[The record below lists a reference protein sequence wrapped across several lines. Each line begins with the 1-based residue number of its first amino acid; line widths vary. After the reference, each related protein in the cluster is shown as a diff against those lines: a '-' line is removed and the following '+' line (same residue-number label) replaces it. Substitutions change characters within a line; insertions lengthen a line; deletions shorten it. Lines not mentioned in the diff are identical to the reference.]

1 MINSVSA
8 VSFKANAPVSQA
20 SDPIS
25 RPGAF
30 SKPEVS
36 AKTADD
42 APKKKGGFLKGLAK
56 VVVAA
61 VVVGGA
67 LLAGFK
73 KGGLKVLDETALKD
87 AKFMQKVGHYLGK
100 AGEWVDTK
108 IWQKLPGV
116 AKKAG
121 DAAEDI
127 AEKGEKVVN
136 EVADAAEDAAKA

>member
-8 VSFKANAPVSQA
+8 VSFQSNASAAQ
-20 SDPIS
+20 DPIS
-25 RPGAF
+25 RPSTF
-30 SKPEVS
+30 SKPES
-36 AKTADD
+36 
-42 APKKKGGFLKGLAK
+42 APKKSVDAAPEKKGGFLKGLAS

-100 AGEWVDTK
+100 AGEWVDAK

-121 DAAEDI
+121 EAAEEV
-127 AEKGEKVVN
+127 AEKTEKVAD
-136 EVADAAEDAAKA
+136 EVAEAATEVAANA